1 MKSFQEFFESM
12 SKKATLLSPTLRN
25 KVNDALSSKKLGSY
39 FAFMPMKKIQE
50 ILKKYGILMVQS
62 DGTEWEGFISAG
74 SGYQKEMIDIAFLDS
89 KNEEGVYSIINNSAL
104 VLGWEKM
111 EHNGKL
117 EVTCYLS

>member
-25 KVNDALSSKKLGSY
+25 KANDALSSKKMGSY
-39 FAFMPMKKIQE
+39 FASIPMKKIQE

-62 DGTEWEGFISAG
+62 DGTEWEGCISAG

-111 EHNGKL
+111 ENSGKI